1 MATGQK
7 VQLLMPEMGESV
19 SEGTVLEWHVAEGE
33 AVGEGDTM
41 VEVSTDKVDAE
52 VPAPAAGTVTK
63 ILVQPDETI
72 EVGKPMAEIDASELP
87 AEATG
92 GDGAS
97 EAEARAPASEESANG
112 AGEERHAEEPADA
125 EAERATATAEEEGET
140 VAITMPEMG
149 ESVSEGTV
157 LEWHVAEGDPVEEGQ
172 TVVEISTD
180 KVDAEVPAPAAG
192 VIAKLLV
199 QADETVEVGK
209 PLAEMTRGA
218 APSGAPAE
226 PEAERKAPTEAA
238 GAEAPSAQP
247 TPAPTEEADGAK
259 ASPVAR
265 RAAQA
270 NGVDLSGVKGSG
282 VGGRITKEDV
292 LAAASDGRAAPAGEA
307 KPLRGTAAMLA
318 KAMEESRAVPTATS
332 FRTLAV
338 DTLDAK
344 RKALNGVLKD
354 QGMKVSFT
362 HLIAWAIVKA
372 AQEWPVMA
380 RSYEERDG
388 KPNVIEASSI
398 NLGIAVDVERKGAR
412 SLMVPCI
419 KQADTLDFRGFHT
432 YYEELITKTR
442 ENTLTADDFQGT
454 NISLTN
460 PGGLGTVASVPRLMS
475 GQGTIVA
482 CGSLAYPVEWAHVPQ
497 DAIKTLGVSK
507 VMTMTSTYDH
517 RVIQGAESGSFLRRI
532 EELLRGE
539 DDFYESVATDLGL
552 EPSVVTSAHP
562 AAASGSPAAAST
574 APAAEAVAPAAKPDT
589 ELLQAVQAATS
600 LLKAYRTHGHLA
612 SRLDPLGS
620 EPKGDPAIQPENL
633 NLTPELMSQ
642 IPAEILRIGV
652 EGETLLEVLPRM
664 RAAYCGTMGYQ
675 IEHLSSHQQR
685 MWLRDMIETGWHR
698 KPLDPEEKRAL
709 LERLIEVFGFERFI
723 EKAYLGQKMF
733 SIEGLDAVVP
743 MLDEI
748 FEMAHSEGAH
758 DVVIGM
764 AHRGRLSVLAHN
776 LGRSVESILAE
787 FEGAK
792 AIEAVKAVAAIPTG
806 GTGDVKYHYGHKGVY
821 ATRDDSEIG
830 VRLYPNPSH
839 LEFVDPVVTGATRA
853 AQTSREE
860 AKLGHDPAAAVPV
873 LLHGDAAFPAQGVVA
888 ETLNLQSLPGYAT
901 GGTIHIIQNNQIGFT
916 TDPEEARSTPYA
928 ADMAKGFNVPIVH
941 VNADDPEACLAA
953 VRLAMA
959 YRERWGRDVVIDLI
973 GYRRFGHN
981 ETDEPAYTQPVMAA
995 KIKEHPPVSQ
1005 LYAEELVKEGV
1016 VSADEVEGRKEERQR
1031 KLKEVHDELRRKIDA
1046 GEFEDP
1052 TATGTGELD
1061 RTRSPSVETAV
1072 PEQKIRRLNEELLR
1086 VPDSFTIHRKLRK
1099 PLSRRVD
1106 AMDAGGIEFGHAE
1119 ALALASL
1126 LTEDVHVRL
1135 TGQDTERGTF
1145 SHRHLVLHDEKTGLR
1160 YAPIQ
1165 NLSEARAPFEL
1176 HNSPLSEAACLGFEY
1191 GYSAASPA
1199 CLVLWEAQFGDFG
1212 NAAQVIIDSFIV
1224 SAEAKWGQNTRLTML
1239 LPHGYE
1245 GAGPEHSSAR
1255 IERFIQLAAE
1265 GNIRLANPTTAAQY
1279 FHLLRRQA
1287 HIAKARPLVVFTP
1300 KGLLRLP
1307 RATSTLSELTSGS
1320 FHFVL
1325 DDPSAQDRKDKV
1337 ERLVLCTGKI
1347 YFDIDAAPKREE
1359 SEGVAVARV
1368 ELLYPFAKEQIT
1380 ELMASYP
1387 NLKEI
1392 VWVQEEPRNMG
1403 AWSVMQRR
1411 MPELLPEGVELGYV
1425 GRPPRA
1431 SPGEGYA
1438 VAHTKEQERIVLT
1451 ALMGKA
1457 DPA

>member
-1 MATGQK
+1 
-7 VQLLMPEMGESV
+7 
-19 SEGTVLEWHVAEGE
+19 
-33 AVGEGDTM
+33 
-41 VEVSTDKVDAE
+41 
-52 VPAPAAGTVTK
+52 
-63 ILVQPDETI
+63 
-72 EVGKPMAEIDASELP
+72 
-87 AEATG
+87 
-92 GDGAS
+92 
-97 EAEARAPASEESANG
+97 
-112 AGEERHAEEPADA
+112 
-125 EAERATATAEEEGET
+125 
-140 VAITMPEMG
+140 
-149 ESVSEGTV
+149 
-157 LEWHVAEGDPVEEGQ
+157 
-172 TVVEISTD
+172 
-180 KVDAEVPAPAAG
+180 
-192 VIAKLLV
+192 
-199 QADETVEVGK
+199 
-209 PLAEMTRGA
+209 
-218 APSGAPAE
+218 
-226 PEAERKAPTEAA
+226 
-238 GAEAPSAQP
+238 
-247 TPAPTEEADGAK
+247 
-259 ASPVAR
+259 
-265 RAAQA
+265 
-270 NGVDLSGVKGSG
+270 
-282 VGGRITKEDV
+282 
-292 LAAASDGRAAPAGEA
+292 
-307 KPLRGTAAMLA
+307 
-318 KAMEESRAVPTATS
+318 
-332 FRTLAV
+332 
-338 DTLDAK
+338 
-344 RKALNGVLKD
+344 
-354 QGMKVSFT
+354 MKVSFT

-380 RSYEERDG
+380 RHYEESDG
-388 KPNVIEASSI
+388 KPTVVEPGGV
-398 NLGIAVDVERKGAR
+398 NLGIAVDVERRGQR
-412 SLMVPCI
+412 SLLVPCI
-419 KQADTLDFRGFHT
+419 KGADRLDFAGFHS

-442 ENTLTADDFQGT
+442 ENSLTADDFQGT

-460 PGGLGTVASVPRLMS
+460 PGGLGTVASVPRLLA

-482 CGSLAYPVEWAHVPQ
+482 CGSLAYPVEWRHAPPEK
-497 DAIKTLGVSK
+497 IKALGVSK

-532 EELLRGE
+532 EELLQGE
-539 DDFYESVATDLGL
+539 DDFYESVATDMGL
-552 EPSVVTSAHP
+552 DPSTVTAAHA
-562 AAASGSPAAAST
+562 AAASAPSLPAAGAQVE
-574 APAAEAVAPAAKPDT
+574 PATSVAARPSM

-612 SRLDPLGS
+612 ARLYPLGS

-664 RAAYCGTMGYQ
+664 REAYCGTIAYQ

-698 KPLDPEEKRAL
+698 KPLEPEEKQQL
-709 LERLIEVFGFERFI
+709 LDRLIQVFGFERYL

-733 SIEGLDAVVP
+733 SVEGLDTVVP
-743 MLDEI
+743 MLDEV
-748 FEMAHSEGAH
+748 FEMAHTEGAH

-776 LGRSVESILAE
+776 IGRPAEAILAE

-792 AIEAVKAVAAIPTG
+792 AIEAVKSLAAIPTG
-806 GTGDVKYHYGHKGVY
+806 GTGDVKYHYGHGGVY
-821 ATRDDSEIG
+821 RTRDDSEIG

-839 LEFVDPVVTGATRA
+839 LEYVDPVVTGAARA
-853 AQTSREE
+853 SQTSRRDGRLE
-860 AKLGHDPAAAVPV
+860 HDPMAAVPI
-873 LLHGDAAFPAQGVVA
+873 LLHGDASFPAQGVVA
-888 ETLNLQSLPGYAT
+888 ETLNLQSLKGYAT
-901 GGTIHIIQNNQIGFT
+901 GGTVHIIQNNQIGFT

-981 ETDEPAYTQPVMAA
+981 ETDEPAYTQPLMAA

-1016 VSADEVEGRKEERQR
+1016 VTPDEVEERNKERQ
-1031 KLKEVHDELRRKIDA
+1031 KGLKAAHDDLRHKIDSGDYA
-1046 GEFEDP
+1046 DP

-1072 PEQKIRRLNEELLR
+1072 SADKLRKLNEELLR

-1099 PLSRRVD
+1099 PLSKRLD
-1106 AMDAGGIEFGHAE
+1106 AMDQGGIEFGHAE

-1145 SHRHLVLHDEKTGLR
+1145 SNRHLVLHDEKTGLR

-1165 NLSEARAPFEL
+1165 NLAEANAPLEL
-1176 HNSPLSEAACLGFEY
+1176 HNSPLSESACLGFEY
-1191 GYSAASPA
+1191 GYSAHSPDS
-1199 CLVLWEAQFGDFG
+1199 LVLWEAQFGDFG

-1224 SAEAKWGQNTRLTML
+1224 SAEAKWGQPSRLTLL

-1265 GNIRLANPTTAAQY
+1265 GNIRIANPSTAAQY

-1287 HIAKARPLVVFTP
+1287 HIAKARPMVVFTP

-1307 RATSTLSELTSGS
+1307 RATSTLEDLTSGS
-1320 FHFVL
+1320 FKLVL
-1325 DDPSAQDRKDKV
+1325 DDPHAEGRKDKV
-1337 ERLVLCTGKI
+1337 ERLVICSGKI
-1347 YFDIDAAPKREE
+1347 YYDVDAAPKRDEVE
-1359 SEGVAVARV
+1359 NVAIARV
-1368 ELLYPFAKEQIT
+1368 ELLYPFAKEQLT
-1380 ELMASYP
+1380 ELISSYP
-1387 NLKEI
+1387 KLNEI
-1392 VWVQEEPRNMG
+1392 VWIQEEPRNMG

-1411 MPELLPEGVELGYV
+1411 MPELLPEGVELGYI

-1451 ALMGKA
+1451 ALMGRA